1 MTNMIVHDMCE
12 LPAGG
17 WSSAESCLLWACSD
31 VSCLHTLPLP
41 LLSMHPPMQDG
52 SDPLGVAA
60 QKGHTQVVERLLK
73 ERASINYQ
81 DKVRSTCYTTSMH
94 YIAPYITCHCKTPS

>member
-1 MTNMIVHDMCE
+1 MICVSY
-12 LPAGG
+12 LLVGG
-17 WSSAESCLLWACSD
+17 AQQKVVLLCACSD

-41 LLSMHPPMQDG
+41 LLSMHPSMQNMR
-52 SDPLGVAA
+52 SVPLEIAA
-60 QKGHTQVVERLLK
+60 EKGHVQVVERLLR
-73 ERASINYQ
+73 ERVNINYQ